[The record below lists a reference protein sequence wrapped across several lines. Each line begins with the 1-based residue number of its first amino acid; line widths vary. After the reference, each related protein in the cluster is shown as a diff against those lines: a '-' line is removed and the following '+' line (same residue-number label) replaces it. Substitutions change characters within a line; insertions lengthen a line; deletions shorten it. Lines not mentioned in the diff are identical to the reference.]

1 MKRSVAANISPLGNH
16 RHAQTNPSNTNK
28 EKNDRKPLKRFRFDD
43 RSNPGVNQ
51 VITASEIPMQR
62 REFFNWP
69 AQVLGVYSAK
79 FGVPVVI
86 VRCWDGTLP
95 KFPCYRK
102 MYCAEDR
109 SNLSK
114 VRDIP
119 KKVHSVI
126 ANYCID
132 VCCFGNWMEDAIT
145 FEIGDVVLF
154 EDIRNYTCRSNM
166 ISALTMHS
174 GGKDRNRSMTVLDHS
189 DPIHYYISRQCADTL
204 SKCAGSEVLLLNM
217 VSDVEVSPI
226 TADQLTCHSTPK
238 KSNEQPHDI
247 DQSERLV
254 DDEQDEAAVDDIS
267 LPSTPNLSLIRRASN
282 EENGVRQIEAVPDPK
297 EQHQI
302 RSSQVE
308 DDDVDS
314 FIDET
319 HNQLRKEIRAILIDY
334 EMDLLMK
341 DLAKLKYSFDLTS
354 EMEDILKIN
363 VGDDV
368 WFGSAVDADMDIV
381 QASEYITN
389 AIVYTAVCMNCKHEF
404 VVQRGSRNWCIKC
417 YREDRTLSA
426 VHYCYYV
433 KFPSMYTRSNGNQAQ
448 LLLAIHPHVWA
459 SLPSQNHSN
468 PFALTDTWRKLYL
481 ETDPAVYATNLNDA
495 VRFARAV
502 MHRKRLSNVYAKVHG
517 ANRDDGSLSL
527 LVFDGK
533 FVDRD

>member
-1 MKRSVAANISPLGNH
+1 MKRSVTANISPFGNH
-16 RHAQTNPSNTNK
+16 RHAQGNPSKTNK
-28 EKNDRKPLKRFRFDD
+28 EKNTRKPLKRFRFDD

-319 HNQLRKEIRAILIDY
+319 HNQLRKE
-334 EMDLLMK
+334 

-417 YREDRTLSA
+417 YRASYEWS
-426 VHYCYYV
+426 V
-433 KFPSMYTRSNGNQAQ
+433 Q
-448 LLLAIHPHVWA
+448 LWVDPHLL
-459 SLPSQNHSN
+459 
-468 PFALTDTWRKLYL
+468 K
-481 ETDPAVYATNLNDA
+481 E
-495 VRFARAV
+495 AV